1 MRKERKRERR
11 GRTVHIFVSLAVAAA
26 VAGTDEIRLP
36 SGKATLLMNGHASRA
51 RARESEFWPVLVLVP
66 ACTRETR
73 ETHRETHRVANEK
86 IKVGKRRKKKK
97 KKTRKK
103 TETKF

>member
-11 GRTVHIFVSLAVAAA
+11 GRTVHIFVSLAVAA

-51 RARESEFWPVLVLVP
+51 RESEFWPVLVLVP
-66 ACTRETR
+66 APERP
-73 ETHRETHRVANEK
+73 EK
-86 IKVGKRRKKKK
+86 HTQRNAQSR
-97 KKTRKK
+97 
-103 TETKF
+103 